1 MTGPSAGDT
10 PVRPSSER
18 PLVLGVAGGSGSGKT
33 TVVREVVHR
42 LRPDRV
48 AVIHHDAYY
57 RDFSHLPPDTRAEIN
72 FDHPAAL
79 ETDLL
84 VRHLQALLAGSEI
97 QVPLYDFTSHTRRP
111 DTQTVAPTD
120 VLIVDGILVL
130 AEPELRPLLDIK
142 VFVDTDA
149 DVRFIRRLERDMRER
164 GRSLD
169 SVVRQYQETVRPMH
183 LDFVEPS
190 RRYAD
195 VIIPEGGSNRVAID
209 MVVAHLAG
217 ILSRSG
223 SPSSS
228 PSR

>member
-1 MTGPSAGDT
+1 MTASPSRTA
-10 PVRPSSER
+10 PARPAPGR

-57 RDFSHLPPDTRAEIN
+57 RDFSHLPSDTRAAIN
-72 FDHPAAL
+72 FDHPSSL

-84 VRHLQALLAGSEI
+84 VRHLQALLAGDEI
-97 QVPLYDFTSHTRRP
+97 QVPLYDFTTHTRRP
-111 DTQTVAPTD
+111 DTQSVAPTD

-130 AEPELRPLLDIK
+130 AEPDLRPLLDIK

-149 DVRFIRRLERDMRER
+149 DIRLIRRLERDMRER

-169 SVVRQYQETVRPMH
+169 SVISQYQDTVRPMH

-195 VIIPEGGSNRVAID
+195 VIIPEGGSNRVAIE

-217 ILSRSG
+217 ILSGRAT
-223 SPSSS
+223 SPSG
-228 PSR
+228 